1 MGIRPHPHLNHL
13 GEVGES
19 DPCSAPLHSRR
30 KGALPPAKCPLP
42 PASWLKMWSTGQ
54 YLSKIFRTLSTGWGV
69 MVQMKENQ
77 PQMFGQLVAEAKAIA

>member
-1 MGIRPHPHLNHL
+1 
-13 GEVGES
+13 
-19 DPCSAPLHSRR
+19 
-30 KGALPPAKCPLP
+30 
-42 PASWLKMWSTGQ
+42 MWSTGQ